1 MSGADTASA
10 GRLRLDEGTPALP
23 APVMDSSDEFD
34 IDPAA
39 LTGQESIDWTTLR
52 PPCAQRW
59 MPRAASPR
67 RRSYSV
73 SCTSHAVVMS
83 SAYGRCLPTMAMSTT
98 ARGSRCGHTP
108 AVACARS
115 PSVPGIQGGHP
126 SPSAARAPPA
136 AAEPAVRHHGR
147 CRRCLTPASPHLNG
161 CSTIS
166 FAGIAL
172 SAVPEPV
179 KLDPTELFA
188 GAADT
193 TVGSHLGS
201 GEERPRF
208 DGDTSELPVKCA
220 GLFRNW

>member
-83 SAYGRCLPTMAMSTT
+83 SAYGRWLPTMAMSTT
-98 ARGSRCGHTP
+98 ARAGHGAGTHQPWPVRDHRPYLAFREDIP
-108 AVACARS
+108 APAPLAPRRRRLNLQ
-115 PSVPGIQGGHP
+115 SVI
-126 SPSAARAPPA
+126 
-136 AAEPAVRHHGR
+136 
-147 CRRCLTPASPHLNG
+147 
-161 CSTIS
+161 
-166 FAGIAL
+166 
-172 SAVPEPV
+172 
-179 KLDPTELFA
+179 TE
-188 GAADT
+188 GAAD
-193 TVGSHLGS
+193 
-201 GEERPRF
+201 
-208 DGDTSELPVKCA
+208 A
-220 GLFRNW
+220 